1 MGSRRKRRKLAT
13 VHMDRLDF
21 KGVSGTTIDED
32 KPCDSMDGKRSF
44 VLEIRSV
51 FKREEKEKPLN

>member
-21 KGVSGTTIDED
+21 KGVSGLTIDEED
-32 KPCDSMDGKRSF
+32 KPKLDGWQKAL
-44 VLEIRSV
+44 VLETRSV
-51 FKREEKEKPLN
+51 FKQEEKEKHH